1 MKSSYWEGAIR
12 PLLFSNFLSMK
23 KIVFLC
29 GFIGFAISVHAQKH
43 DHNWVMG
50 ATTITYPA
58 PLFEVISVVF
68 SEAGIEEIDTL
79 PRVPKYRLNT
89 GSTTWSDAEGKLKYY
104 SNGKAVYNAAGMI
117 MENGDSLNYG
127 EIWEKHAQSYGASNG
142 IVPLPDPGGQ
152 SNISYLIHGEIVY
165 GDNFKEGYAIFF
177 GDIRYSMIKTDGGAD
192 GLGEVLEK
200 NVVLVKDTFE
210 NLEVVQHANGR
221 DWWVIGAQLYTNKFF
236 TFLLTDQGFQ
246 GPFIQYLG
254 KGYKSDLPAAAT
266 FGFLVMNQEGDQ
278 MARINTDT
286 ALTVYDFDRCTGTF
300 TGYRTLAFDEPI
312 VVPGEGTIGDMEFSP
327 SGRYLYILN
336 NAPCYQVDLLA
347 DTLKLTPLELLGET
361 KFKCNIGRGL
371 AQLAPDGR
379 IYIAPTGSGL
389 CLHVLK
395 YPELPE
401 NECELTINEIDLPVY
416 THNSLVHYP
425 NYRLGALAGSPCDTL
440 NTSVAEPRSQGELK
454 IYPNPASGPVQIE
467 ITLADYGRQDTELVI
482 FDALGREVHRHRYP
496 PYAYLY
502 TWDTSGVP
510 NGTYILQLLSDR
522 RLVAT
527 SRVVV
532 MRE

>member
-1 MKSSYWEGAIR
+1 
-12 PLLFSNFLSMK
+12 MK

-29 GFIGFAISVHAQKH
+29 GFIGFAISVHAQKY

-50 ATTITYPA
+50 AATIVDTF
-58 PLFEVISVVF
+58 PLFEIISVIHAESGLDF
-68 SEAGIEEIDTL
+68 DTI
-79 PRVPKYRLNT
+79 PMHGRYRLNT
-89 GSTTWSDAEGKLKYY
+89 GSTTWSDAEGNLKYY
-104 SNGKAVYNAAGMI
+104 SNGKAVFNTAGVI

-127 EIWEKHAQSYGASNG
+127 EIWEKQSQSYAASNA
-142 IVPLPDPGGQ
+142 IVPLPDPGG
-152 SNISYLIHGEIVY
+152 NLNLSYLIHGELVHGESFI
-165 GDNFKEGYAIFF
+165 EGYSTFI
-177 GDIRYSMIKTDGGAD
+177 GDIRYSKIKTDGGMD

-210 NLEVVQHANGR
+210 NMEVAQHANGR
-221 DWWVIGAQLYTNKFF
+221 DWWIIGAQLYTNKFF
-236 TFLLTDQGFQ
+236 SFLLTDKGIQ
-246 GPFIQYLG
+246 GPFIQFLG
-254 KGYKSDLPAAAT
+254 KGYKADIPAAGS
-266 FGFLVMNQEGDQ
+266 FGFLVMNQQGTQ

-286 ALTVYDFDRCTGTF
+286 ALTVYDFDRCSGTF
-300 TGYRTLAFDEPI
+300 TSYRTLAFDEPI
-312 VVPGEGTIGDMEFSP
+312 VVAGAGTIGDMEFSP

-336 NAPCYQVDLLA
+336 NAPCYQVDLWA

-371 AQLAPDGR
+371 AQLGPDGR

-395 YPELPE
+395 YPELPG

-425 NYRLGALAGSPCDTL
+425 NYRLGAMEGSPCDTL
-440 NTSVAEPRSQGELK
+440 STSVAEPGPQGELK

-467 ITLADYGRQDTELVI
+467 ITLSEYGRQDTELIIV
-482 FDALGREVHRHRYP
+482 DALGREVHRHRYT
-496 PYAYLY
+496 PYAYLH
-502 TWDTSGVP
+502 TWDTSQVP
-510 NGTYILQLLSDR
+510 NGTYILQLFSDQQP
-522 RLVAT
+522 VAT

-532 MRE
+532 IHE